1 MKIEY
6 SVQRSVKGVFP
17 LRSLHSIFL
26 FQTAVM
32 SESTVLYFFT
42 TVWCEII
49 VDSESTMACASLDP
63 EEPVLAPPGSPR
75 VLHDPEVL
83 PALGPEAHRNHSV
96 VVSVLAVGIR
106 RLLAAPR
113 VVEDPIAVVKHVA
126 GLQLLRLKS

>member
-1 MKIEY
+1 MW
-6 SVQRSVKGVFP
+6 QP
-17 LRSLHSIFL
+17 LWQDRFKHFIFL
-26 FQTAVM
+26 YHICI
-32 SESTVLYFFT
+32 LHICT

-49 VDSESTMACASLDP
+49 VDSESTMARAALDP

-83 PALGPEAHRNHSV
+83 PVLGPEAHRHHPV

-113 VVEDPIAVVKHVA
+113 VVEDPVAVVKHVTS
-126 GLQLLRLKS
+126 LQSSR